1 LTPGETWVAVVSR
14 VVSLADEVQ
23 LPLVKGM
30 LMETMSLLQY
40 PRRITDLI
48 EAKSGG
54 ADVHLKI
61 DFEIIPA
68 EFHHRANPFQ
78 AYIFLAR
85 YAGTI
90 DAKAFEFRK
99 CYARGCPNNLCTH
112 VSQAVN
118 IANRYLQRDYHA
130 LAMGGIDID
139 KKRFSLDDMVIKFD
153 ALKEGGPQQLSI
165 PELIGI
171 AKSGKV
177 VTIQVTLELVPAVEH
192 FAGMKNAQTF
202 LSGSFRAMVQDEVY
216 HCHRCFA
223 CFQTERQYH
232 ERAIAVKVANAR
244 LDIVYSEFKDS
255 GIIYG
260 PQFFS

>member
-1 LTPGETWVAVVSR
+1 VSQAVALAGEM
-14 VVSLADEVQ
+14 Q
-23 LPLVKGM
+23 LPLVKGK
-30 LMETMSLLQY
+30 LMETISILQY

-54 ADVHLKI
+54 ADIHLKI

-68 EFHHRANPFQ
+68 EFHHRASPFQ
-78 AYIFLAR
+78 AFIFLAR

-90 DAKAFEFRK
+90 DAQAFEFRK

-130 LAMGGIDID
+130 LAMGGIDVD
-139 KKRFSLDDMVIKFD
+139 NTLFSLDDMVIKFD
-153 ALKEGGPQQLSI
+153 ALKADGPPQLSI

-177 VTIQVTLELVPAVEH
+177 ITVQVTLELIPAVEH
-192 FAGMKNAQTF
+192 FAGMRNAQTF
-202 LSGSFRAMVQDEVY
+202 LSGVFSAMAEDEIY

-232 ERAIAVKVANAR
+232 ERPVAVRVANAR
-244 LDIVYSEFKDS
+244 LDLVYSEFKES
-255 GIIYG
+255 GIIYQ